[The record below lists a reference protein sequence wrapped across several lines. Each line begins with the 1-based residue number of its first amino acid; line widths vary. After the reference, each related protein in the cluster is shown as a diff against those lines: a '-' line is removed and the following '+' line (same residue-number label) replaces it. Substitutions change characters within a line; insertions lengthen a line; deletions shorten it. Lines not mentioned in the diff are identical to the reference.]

1 MVPRYQRRTTLPPIL
16 LLFAWLA
23 ASGQAAQ
30 DIPPGEV
37 HWSFQT
43 ITRPAVPNTQDLKY
57 HARRFNPID
66 AFVLAKLQRHDLE
79 PAPLADKLELVR
91 RAYFD
96 LLGLPPS
103 PEQVDA
109 FLNDKSSNAWTKLI
123 DKLLASDDY
132 GERWARHWLDVA
144 RYADSAGFEG
154 DIAYPNAWRYRDY
167 VVRSFNSDKP
177 YDRFVQEQIAADEI
191 WPDNLDLDPK
201 RVYILDKKKK
211 RHLEARLGTGLYG
224 FSSRVAESSLDAQ
237 RWHYET
243 LTDWVDTTGSLFMGI
258 TLQCARCHEHK
269 FDPITQEDYF
279 AMQAIFTSSV
289 EVEIPVITLTEIG
302 SWQDQYTLIVGLHE
316 ARRAYQYFRQRTQKR
331 TLTDQEREEEKH
343 LRDKIV
349 AGVMGLADR
358 NPSVPNTP
366 YDPLMRVPKATV
378 LGHDQPE
385 LVKPVYLLER
395 GELYRP
401 QQQIHPALPSVL
413 ARETNRP
420 KEVNGHFES
429 RKELALWLTG
439 SDHPLTAR
447 VMVNRIWQWHFG
459 QALVSTPNDFGAHG
473 ARPTHPALLDWLAA
487 EFMDQGWSIKTIHRL
502 IMTSSTY
509 RMTSR
514 FSTDAHQRLDPDNRY
529 VWRMNRRRLE
539 GEALWDAIHSTAGTI
554 NPAVGGRPVTPPLA
568 EDEIA
573 ALRGKEKWPISGD
586 PAQHT
591 RRGLYILS
599 LRNFRFPMFDVF
611 DAPVSSV
618 SCPQRDV
625 TTVTPQALFSLNS
638 PTVYRQAKQLANRV
652 VTNPAA
658 GNTEVNSARWVEKL
672 WKIALARPIK
682 NTEKAQALQL
692 LENLSHAQT
701 DEQIRA
707 TLGAAPENL
716 ASLPP
721 RQAAALVKLCLAVY
735 NLNEFAF
742 VH

>member
-1 MVPRYQRRTTLPPIL
+1 MVPYCQRRTTLLLSL
-16 LLFAWLA
+16 LLACLTG
-23 ASGQAAQ
+23 SGRAEQAVPA
-30 DIPPGEV
+30 GEV
-37 HWSFQT
+37 HWSFQK
-43 ITRPAVPNTQDLKY
+43 ITRPAVPNTQDSRY
-57 HARRFNPID
+57 PERSANSID
-66 AFVLAKLQRHDLE
+66 SFVLAKLEQKGLE
-79 PAPLADKLELVR
+79 PAPLADKVELVR

-109 FLNDKSSNAWTKLI
+109 FINDTSADAWAKLI
-123 DKLLASDDY
+123 DKLLASDHY

-201 RVYILDKKKK
+201 RVYILAEKKKQN
-211 RHLEARLGTGLYG
+211 LEARLGTGLYG

-243 LTDWVDTTGSLFMGI
+243 LTDWVDTTGSLFLGL

-279 AMQAIFTSSV
+279 AMQAIFSSSV
-289 EVEIPVITLTEIG
+289 EVEVPVITLTEIA
-302 SWQDQYTLIVGLHE
+302 SWQDQYPLILGLHE
-316 ARRAYQYFRQRTQKR
+316 ARRAYQYFRQRTQGRK
-331 TLTDQEREEEKH
+331 LTDEEREEEKR

-349 AGVMGLADR
+349 NSVMMLADR

-366 YDPLMRVPKATV
+366 YDPLMRIPKATV
-378 LGHDQPE
+378 LGHDRPE
-385 LVKPVYLLER
+385 LVKPVFLLER

-401 QQQIHPALPSVL
+401 QQQIHPALPTVL
-413 ARETNRP
+413 ASATDRP
-420 KEVNGHFES
+420 KEVDGPFGS
-429 RKELALWLTG
+429 RKELALWLTRP
-439 SDHPLTAR
+439 DHPLTAR

-459 QALVSTPNDFGAHG
+459 QALVPTPNDFGVHG
-473 ARPTHPALLDWLAA
+473 APPTHPALIDWLAT
-487 EFMDQGWSIKTIHRL
+487 EFMDRGWSIKQMHRL
-502 IMTSSTY
+502 IMASSTY
-509 RMTSR
+509 QMTSR
-514 FSTDAHQRLDPDNRY
+514 FSTAAHQRLDPDNRY

-554 NPAVGGRPVTPPLA
+554 NPTLGGRPVTPPLA

-573 ALRGKEKWPISGD
+573 ALRGKGKWPVSGN
-586 PAQHT
+586 PARHT
-591 RRGLYILS
+591 RRGLYVLS

-625 TTVTPQALFSLNS
+625 TTVAPQALFSLNS
-638 PTVYRQAKQLANRV
+638 PTVFRQAKQLADRV
-652 VTNPAA
+652 VSNHAEADTPAS
-658 GNTEVNSARWVEKL
+658 SAQWVEKL

-682 NTEKAQALQL
+682 DVEKAQAIQL
-692 LENLSHAQT
+692 LEKLTNAQT
-701 DEQIRA
+701 DDQIRA
-707 TLGAAPENL
+707 TLGEAPENL